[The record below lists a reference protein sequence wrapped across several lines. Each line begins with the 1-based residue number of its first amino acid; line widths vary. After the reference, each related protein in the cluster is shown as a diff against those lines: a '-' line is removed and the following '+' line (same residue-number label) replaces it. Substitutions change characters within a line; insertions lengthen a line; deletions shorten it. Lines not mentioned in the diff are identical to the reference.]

1 MMNGIKSKKE
11 VFSVVFFQKYLKS
24 YLSFIPFFF
33 PNHMTHFFM
42 NNLEINQYIDNKTSR
57 KISNNNN
64 NVNELLKKI

>member
-1 MMNGIKSKKE
+1 MMNGIKSKKR
-11 VFSVVFFQKYLKS
+11 SCVVFFQKYLKS

-33 PNHMTHFFM
+33 PNHMTHFLK
-42 NNLEINQYIDNKTSR
+42 NDLEIHQYIDNKTSR

>member
-1 MMNGIKSKKE
+1 
-11 VFSVVFFQKYLKS
+11 
-24 YLSFIPFFF
+24 
-33 PNHMTHFFM
+33 MTHFFM